1 MTVFLN
7 KNRLDKVML
16 WLGANVML
24 EYDIDEAQ
32 TLLGKNKTNAISSLE
47 EVKMQI
53 GRSRPVEPL
62 STLSSLSSW
71 PNDHYRSFDGS
82 SLQLG
87 REQTQGREQALK
99 RASRCFGSIDAK

>member
-47 EVKMQI
+47 EVKI
-53 GRSRPVEPL
+53 FTFSVFRHHP
-62 STLSSLSSW
+62 
-71 PNDHYRSFDGS
+71 
-82 SLQLG
+82 
-87 REQTQGREQALK
+87 
-99 RASRCFGSIDAK
+99 